1 MIKVL
6 IVDDHISICDL
17 FKSAFDK
24 EEDFEVICD
33 LSDAKM
39 AGRYCTMKK
48 PDLILMDICAQ
59 GKALGLDA
67 AKEIREKF
75 PDIKIILMSGFDEIS
90 FIPRAKEIGVEAFI
104 YKSNSLE
111 FFMDIARRVMQGESY
126 FPEAKTI
133 SLMERNVDFTEK
145 EMLVLRLLCK
155 CKSRKDIAQELFI
168 SENTVKYHISNM
180 LSKTNL
186 SNAAELAIHTISE
199 GWINPGY

>member
-6 IVDDHISICDL
+6 VVDDHIAICDL

-24 EEDFEVICD
+24 EDDFEVIAD
-33 LSDAKM
+33 LSDAGM
-39 AGRYCTMKK
+39 AARYCTMKK

-59 GKALGLDA
+59 GKSVGLEA
-67 AKEIREKF
+67 AREIREKF
-75 PDIKIILMSGFDEIS
+75 PSVKIILMSGFDEIS

-111 FFMDIARRVMQGESY
+111 FFMDIARKVMKGETY

-133 SLMERNVDFTEK
+133 SLMEREVDFTEK
-145 EMLVLRLLCK
+145 EMLVLRLLCQ
-155 CKSRKDIAQELFI
+155 CKNRKEIAQELFI

-186 SNAAELAIHTISE
+186 NNAAELAIHTISE